1 MFIRH
6 SKTSLEKYLVKFF
19 GQFLI
24 GLFVFLLVN
33 FRSSIYILN
42 INSLS
47 HVSYLQIC
55 FFPFIDCTFILL
67 MVSFE
72 EQNVFLL

>member
-33 FRSSIYILN
+33 FRSSMYILN

-55 FFPFIDCTFILL
+55 FFIDCTFILL